1 MQIKSDRRYS
11 VDHLWLKA
19 EKGNTARIGITDFA
33 QEELG
38 DIVYIELPGVG
49 TELEVSDDCVV
60 IESVKTAVNVK
71 SPLSGTVI
79 EVNDGLDDEPELL
92 NYKPYGAGW
101 MFIVEMADT
110 GEIEDH
116 LTSEEYR
123 DKCEA
128 GG

>member
-11 VDHLWLKA
+11 VEHLWVQVEEDTA
-19 EKGNTARIGITDFA
+19 ARIGITDFA

-38 DIVYIELPGVG
+38 DIVYVELPNVGVKF
-49 TELEVSDDCVV
+49 EASDDCAV

-71 SPLSGTVI
+71 SPISGTVVKI
-79 EVNDGLDDEPELL
+79 NARLDEEPELL
-92 NYKPYGAGW
+92 NSQPYSAGW
-101 MFIVEMADT
+101 MFIVEMADPE
-110 GEIEDH
+110 EIDGL

-123 DKCEA
+123 DKCEY